1 MSSIIGRKSSSS
13 IRDSQDPCIRSMHSL
28 AQEILFQGAVARD
41 VVLESLVPVGRES
54 TGTSRTTRIRGARQF
69 VMPVHTHSTVIY
81 LYNADVKEN
90 QFIPAR
96 VRA

>member
-1 MSSIIGRKSSSS
+1 
-13 IRDSQDPCIRSMHSL
+13 MHSL

>member
-28 AQEILFQGAVARD
+28 AQEILFQGAVAGD
-41 VVLESLVPVGRES
+41 VILESLVPVGRES
-54 TGTSRTTRIRGARQF
+54 TGTSRTTRIRGARRF

-81 LYNADVKEN
+81 LHNADV
-90 QFIPAR
+90 QCS
-96 VRA
+96 